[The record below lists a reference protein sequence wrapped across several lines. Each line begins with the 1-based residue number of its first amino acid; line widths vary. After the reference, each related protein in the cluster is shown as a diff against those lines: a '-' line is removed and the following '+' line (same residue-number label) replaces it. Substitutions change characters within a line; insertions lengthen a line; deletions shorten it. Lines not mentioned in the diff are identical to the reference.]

1 MKLSVVASNYNLFER
16 REIFVLM
23 YGLYI
28 FGSWSLF
35 YTQLH
40 MCHTDFRCIIIRIKT
55 RDGELHH
62 NISTRDYPPIWCV
75 DMDLIHRSGKKES
88 FFFVDIQNCVNFTI
102 CSFCHWCTN
111 FWLKQS
117 ISMQLTN
124 VLKEHIRGKAIK
136 IVIILGLIM
145 SLLAYEEQIFD
156 ESEIWNCWIVFF
168 SVNTDGIIPVLKVS
182 WMNPFRSGCS
192 IFTKF
197 YVNYRFILSLQCNSA
212 MLVFFST

>member
-1 MKLSVVASNYNLFER
+1 MGSYTTIYRHTIIHPYGVWIWIWF
-16 REIFVLM
+16 IVL
-23 YGLYI
+23 
-28 FGSWSLF
+28 
-35 YTQLH
+35 
-40 MCHTDFRCIIIRIKT
+40 
-55 RDGELHH
+55 
-62 NISTRDYPPIWCV
+62 
-75 DMDLIHRSGKKES
+75 GKKNR
-88 FFFVDIQNCVNFTI
+88 FFFVDIQNCANFTI

-168 SVNTDGIIPVLKVS
+168 LSVNTDGIITVLKVS
-182 WMNPFRSGCS
+182 WMNPFRNGCS

-197 YVNYRFILSLQCNSA
+197 YVNYRFILSLCNA
-212 MLVFFST
+212 IRRCWFFFLPRNFYCCVDANLFL

>member
-1 MKLSVVASNYNLFER
+1 MGSYTTIYRHTIIHPYGVWIWIWF
-16 REIFVLM
+16 IVL
-23 YGLYI
+23 
-28 FGSWSLF
+28 
-35 YTQLH
+35 
-40 MCHTDFRCIIIRIKT
+40 
-55 RDGELHH
+55 
-62 NISTRDYPPIWCV
+62 
-75 DMDLIHRSGKKES
+75 GKKNR
-88 FFFVDIQNCVNFTI
+88 FFFVDIQNCANFTI

-168 SVNTDGIIPVLKVS
+168 SLSEYRRYYNRIEGLMNEPFSKRLFYFYQVLRQLQIYS
-182 WMNPFRSGCS
+182 L
-192 IFTKF
+192 T
-197 YVNYRFILSLQCNSA
+197 LQCNSA

>member
-1 MKLSVVASNYNLFER
+1 
-16 REIFVLM
+16 
-23 YGLYI
+23 
-28 FGSWSLF
+28 
-35 YTQLH
+35 
-40 MCHTDFRCIIIRIKT
+40 MCHKEFRCIIIRIKT

-62 NISTRDYPPIWCV
+62 NISTHDYPPIWCV
-75 DMDLIHRSGKKES
+75 DMDLIHRFGKKES
-88 FFFVDIQNCVNFTI
+88 FFFRGQNCANFTI

-168 SVNTDGIIPVLKVS
+168 LSVNTDGKYWRSHEWTLFETVVLFLPS
-182 WMNPFRSGCS
+182 FTS
-192 IFTKF
+192 ITDLFSHCNAIRRCWFFFLPRNF
-197 YVNYRFILSLQCNSA
+197 YCCVDANLFL
-212 MLVFFST
+212 